1 MFTGI
6 IEEIGKIEKIE
17 KRGESAILEIACQKV
32 LKDTRIG
39 DSISVNGICLT
50 VTKMDKNSYETDIM
64 PETMKRSS
72 LKDIQKGDLVNLER
86 ALKMEER
93 LRRSYCFRAY

>member
-17 KRGESAILEIACQKV
+17 KRGESAILGIACEKV
-32 LKDTRIG
+32 LKDTKIG

-50 VTKMDKNSYETDIM
+50 VTNMSQNSYETDVM

-72 LKDIQKGDLVNLER
+72 LKDIKKGDLVNLER

-93 LRRSYCFRAY
+93 LRRSYRFRTY